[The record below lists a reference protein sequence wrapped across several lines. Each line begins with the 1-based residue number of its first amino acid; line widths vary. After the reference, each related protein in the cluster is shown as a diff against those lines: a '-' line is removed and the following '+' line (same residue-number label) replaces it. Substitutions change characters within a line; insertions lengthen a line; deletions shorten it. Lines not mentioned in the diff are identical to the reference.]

1 MNLTIGAN
9 STLTLVNFASMISL
23 RLFLFLIISL
33 ICNRSHQLLGYTTN
47 VDYQGRR
54 GFELSQLLMYV
65 SSSPLLDSS
74 LLPLFFLRFSSSL
87 SNLLDNPGQS
97 FSFSLPSGTGRIHV
111 HSSYVYFIG
120 NSRRCIQR
128 GKINES

>member
-1 MNLTIGAN
+1 MYLTIGAN

-23 RLFLFLIISL
+23 RLFQFLIISL

-74 LLPLFFLRFSSSL
+74 LLPLFFLRFFSSL
-87 SNLLDNPGQS
+87 SNLLL
-97 FSFSLPSGTGRIHV
+97 FL
-111 HSSYVYFIG
+111 
-120 NSRRCIQR
+120 
-128 GKINES
+128 